1 MHTKR
6 SRLAGEVGFVA
17 LLVAASGFL
26 LWTAYGISGFTSLT
40 SAGAFPMFTAT
51 VMLISGLFSLRHT
64 LRTQPVAREPGESA
78 TLRFARQLTPP
89 VLAGFTV
96 AIVAYMVA
104 LEPLGFLLASFL
116 FLLVSMR
123 LLGSRRWLLNL
134 AVAALSLAATYLVF
148 QTLFSVVLPA
158 GSWWKGVL

>member
-17 LLVAASGFL
+17 LLVAASAFL
-26 LWTAYGISGFTSLT
+26 LWTAYGISGLSSLT
-40 SAGAFPMFTAT
+40 SAGAFPMFTAA
-51 VMLISGLFSLRHT
+51 VMLVSGLFSLRHT
-64 LRTQPVAREPGESA
+64 VRTQPVAREPGESA
-78 TLRFARQLTPP
+78 ARRFARQLTPP
-89 VLAGFTV
+89 VLVGFIV
-96 AIVAYMVA
+96 AIMAYMVA

-123 LLGSRRWLLNL
+123 LLGSRRWGLNL

-158 GSWWKGVL
+158 GGWWKGVL